1 MNKITPYISLAF
13 ITLVFSSCVSNL
25 TSTNASISSPVPVS
39 DEDRVIA
46 ERIYALVNNE
56 RALVS
61 QRALRGHNGLNHLAQ
76 RHSLYMGSSLGSVY
90 HFGSENRAQYAY
102 LKHSIE
108 NLSEMTYITAN
119 GSEDPALEAVEAWS
133 SSPDHRNKM
142 LQSWDVTGIGV
153 STNAAGETYI
163 TICLGAKPIGTPR
176 SVRPIGW

>member
-1 MNKITPYISLAF
+1 MSKISPHISLA
-13 ITLVFSSCVSNL
+13 IISLVFASCVSNL
-25 TSTNASISSPVPVS
+25 TSTNNSISSPVPVS

-56 RALVS
+56 RALVG
-61 QRALRGHNGLNHLAQ
+61 QKMLRGHNGLNHLAQ
-76 RHSLYMGSSLGSVY
+76 KHSLYMGSSLSSVY

-108 NLSEMTYITAN
+108 NLSEMTYVTAN
-119 GSEDPALEAVEAWS
+119 GSDDPALEAVEAWS

-142 LQSWDVTGIGV
+142 LQSWDLTGIGV

-163 TICLGAKPIGTPR
+163 TICLGAKPIGIPR
-176 SVRPIGW
+176 SFRPIGW